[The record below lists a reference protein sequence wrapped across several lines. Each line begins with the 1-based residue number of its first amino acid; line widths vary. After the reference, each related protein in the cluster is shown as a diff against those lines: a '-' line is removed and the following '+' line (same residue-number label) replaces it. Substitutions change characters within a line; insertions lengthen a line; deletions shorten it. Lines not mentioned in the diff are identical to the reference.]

1 VNGIKQQKA
10 AVDSGAWILYRYNP
24 LLRKEGKNPLILDS
38 KEPSVDI
45 AEYMYREIRFRAL
58 REANPER
65 AAALLEQARKDA
77 KERYAY
83 YKYLA
88 DRP

>member
-1 VNGIKQQKA
+1 MKA
-10 AVDSGAWILYRYNP
+10 AVDSGAWLLYRYNP
-24 LLRKEGKNPLILDS
+24 LAKKEGKNPLTLDS
-38 KEPSVDI
+38 KEPAQDI
-45 AEYMYREIRFRAL
+45 AEYMYQEIRFRAL
-58 REANPER
+58 KNANPER
-65 AAALLEQARKDA
+65 AAALLEQARQDA